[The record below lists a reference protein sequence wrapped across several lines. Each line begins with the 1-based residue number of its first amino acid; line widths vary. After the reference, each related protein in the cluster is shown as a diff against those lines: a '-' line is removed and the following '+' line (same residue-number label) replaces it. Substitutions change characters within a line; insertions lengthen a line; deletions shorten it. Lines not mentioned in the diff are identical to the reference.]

1 VGLIYSSAWDCAK
14 ASFYFLIE
22 THMFFLDQPS
32 FSVPFPLTGCRRLWV
47 RVLRDVLES
56 RTLAPTVKAAARR
69 SAQDDQWVFSD
80 AWYIGSFLWICHVL
94 EIDAQAFR
102 LTYQELNS
110 RP

>member
-1 VGLIYSSAWDCAK
+1 MGLIYSSAWDYAR
-14 ASFYFLIE
+14 ASFSLLIE
-22 THMFFLDQPS
+22 THMFFLNQPPLS
-32 FSVPFPLTGCRRLWV
+32 APFPLTGCRRLWV

-110 RP
+110 SP